1 MALVRTAN
9 PGEYRYD
16 GSTIRAQG
24 FNRHPVV
31 HACIRAV
38 ADIVASVPLVVL
50 KERGDFESRV
60 GDDHPLQKLL
70 DYPAPRF
77 TARQFR
83 AKAAVDFLGYGN
95 AFFQLDRKA
104 PGSLPFAIRGVNAES
119 MQQVWIDTEGDP
131 RRYDYANWAGII
143 VNVPTEDMLHFKDLD
158 MGRPFEAEV
167 FGYPRGATA
176 IGSMLADNEATNYV
190 RQIVTN
196 DGTPTFAVLLSD
208 EATSDDALAMQE
220 RYKARVVDR
229 GKRGTP
235 AFFGSVRDIKPLGFT
250 LSDLEFPD
258 LRRVSREDI
267 CAAFGVDPRMIGIA
281 SASSDAGLSGIQYAE
296 ARARLVQHT
305 IEPMMAALEDE
316 LNHWLAPEFGDVWVT
331 YDHDRLR
338 DLVENDTETSTRV
351 RAEYVEGLRT
361 WEESRSALK
370 LSPLPE
376 PTDSILKTAGRDL
389 VPAAIAVIDP
399 NAVLNAPPQTDNE
412 TSAVAPSGDMP
423 AIAAGAPVEDV
434 QGQALNGA
442 QVTSLVQ
449 MLTML
454 TQNQLPAAT
463 VTALIKAAF
472 PAVPDALVQEMI
484 AGVTGF
490 TPEMPATEDAA
501 PSPSAAPAMEAE
513 DEMEDEGE
521 DEGEDEM
528 EDESEDE
535 GEDESEDEGEDES
548 EDEGEVSRAEA
559 VTNFPEKGDDKKVS
573 LRNSK
578 WSLFPVGEAEKL
590 KADWPEIWRKGGNI
604 KGNAQFAKLAPIAKR
619 GGVPDGEAEENAV
632 RLREAWAARHKGDH
646 QLAGV
651 VAQIKWL
658 AVGDRGIDHMRK
670 VINDAKEKA
679 SDKGRAEGA
688 PVADRMTRAR
698 AYWDRAMQELDST
711 EKTYKATAAAQF
723 ARERRAVVKAIS
735 TADSMKNAEGRVQKM
750 YARNGAFSDDW
761 VASFEPL
768 IAKTYQ
774 SGARQVA
781 GVGASIPAA
790 LNERAEPKV
799 TNVAKNKK
807 AFDSAVAALS
817 TPQLKKNALKAIE
830 ARARSLAEHVGKTT
844 ANEVLAAIRAGEKG
858 AMSVAEIARLVGAAV
873 YGEERIDART
883 TMIARTEAAGA
894 MSRGS
899 WDQAQ
904 AEGDLFQ
911 TKTWLSFEDERTRDS
926 HALLNGTTIALN
938 EDFTTINGASMQYP
952 LDDSAPAEEVINCR
966 CVLLYDTE

>member
-9 PGEYRYD
+9 PSEYRYD
-16 GSTIRAQG
+16 GSTIRMQG

-38 ADIVASVPLVVL
+38 ADIIASVPMVVL
-50 KERGDFESRV
+50 SERGNYESRV
-60 GDDHPLQKLL
+60 DASHPLQKLL

-83 AKAAVDFLGYGN
+83 SRFAVDFLGYGN
-95 AFFQLDRKA
+95 SFFQLDRTSPNRPPIA
-104 PGSLPFAIRGVNAES
+104 MRAINPES
-119 MQQVWIDTEGDP
+119 VQQVWIDPEGDP
-131 RRYDYANWAGII
+131 RRYDYANWAGLI
-143 VNVPTEDMLHFKDLD
+143 VNLPVEDVLHVRDLE
-158 MGRPFEAEV
+158 MGRPFEADV

-208 EATSDDALAMQE
+208 EATTDDASAMQE

-281 SASSDAGLSGIQYAE
+281 SASSDAGLSGVQYAE

-316 LNHWLAPEFGDVWVT
+316 LNAWLSPEFGDVYVT

-338 DLVENDTETSTRV
+338 DLVENDTETSTRI
-351 RAEYVEGLRT
+351 RLEYIEGLRT
-361 WEESRSALK
+361 WEESRAALK

-399 NAVLNAPPQTDNE
+399 TALANDTPTSDEPMDTTAVVSESQPFT
-412 TSAVAPSGDMP
+412 
-423 AIAAGAPVEDV
+423 EDV

-442 QVTSLVQ
+442 QVQSLVQ
-449 MLTML
+449 MLTLLM
-454 TQNQLPAAT
+454 QDQLPPQT

-472 PAVPDALVQEMI
+472 PAVPDALVREMI
-484 AGVTGF
+484 SGVVGF
-490 TPEMPATEDAA
+490 APEMPTEDIAA
-501 PSPSAAPAMEAE
+501 PSAPSAAPTAPAVMPSEEEEAE
-513 DEMEDEGE
+513 DEEEEVEESED
-521 DEGEDEM
+521 
-528 EDESEDE
+528 EDESEPT
-535 GEDESEDEGEDES
+535 
-548 EDEGEVSRAEA
+548 RAES
-559 VTNFPEKGDDKKVS
+559 VTNFPEQGDDKKVS

-590 KADWPEIWRKGGNI
+590 KEEWPEIWRKGGNI

-619 GGVPDGEAEENAV
+619 GGVPDGEGEENAI
-632 RLREAWAARHKGDH
+632 RLREAWVARHEGDH
-646 QLAGV
+646 QLPGV
-651 VAQIKWL
+651 IAQVKWL
-658 AVGDRGIDHMRK
+658 AVGNRGLDHMRK
-670 VINDAKEKA
+670 IIREAKAKLGDRSEPHMTP
-679 SDKGRAEGA
+679 A
-688 PVADRMTRAR
+688 PMDEAMAR
-698 AYWDRAMQELDST
+698 KRGIWERAMQELDRT
-711 EKTYKATAAAQF
+711 EETYKSTATAQF
-723 ARERRAVVKAIS
+723 ARERRSVTEAIRTAASAADAVTRVR
-735 TADSMKNAEGRVQKM
+735 SMYRPDGRFAE
-750 YARNGAFSDDW
+750 DW
-761 VASFEPL
+761 QTMFEPL

-790 LNERAEPKV
+790 MANERSRAEDEFDALV
-799 TNVAKNKK
+799 DLLSAKELK
-807 AFDSAVAALS
+807 AAALR
-817 TPQLKKNALKAIE
+817 AIN
-830 ARARSLAEHVGKTT
+830 ARAARLGELVGDTT
-844 ANEVLAAIRAGEKG
+844 AREVLAAIRAGEKA
-858 AMSVAEIARLVGAAV
+858 AMSVDEIARLVGRAI
-873 YGEERIDART
+873 YGDARVDARS

-894 MSRGS
+894 MSQGS
-899 WDQAQ
+899 WDQAK
-904 AEGDLFQ
+904 AEGDLFRS
-911 TKTWLSFEDERTRDS
+911 KEWLAFADARDTHSAAMDEGRIPIDQPFNNR
-926 HALLNGTTIALN
+926 L
-938 EDFTTINGASMQYP
+938 MYP
-952 LDDSAPAEEVINCR
+952 LDPNGDADEVINCR
-966 CVLLYDTE
+966 CVLAYYDEPA